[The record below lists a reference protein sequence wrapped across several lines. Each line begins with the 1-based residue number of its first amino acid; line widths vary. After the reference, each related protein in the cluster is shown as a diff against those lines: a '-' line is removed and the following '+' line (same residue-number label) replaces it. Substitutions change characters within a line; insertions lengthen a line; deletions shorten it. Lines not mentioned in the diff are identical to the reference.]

1 MKYFILTLTVVAL
14 LFNATAAQAMATFCE
29 DATPPALEQQ
39 HEQHAKQQKDTPCHT
54 EKADLEQTAK
64 TDCCGD
70 ICLCLAKAVL
80 KTIDAPAV
88 LLAEAIA
95 PLQNLIVGHKTSA
108 YHADLFAEN
117 PPPKFF
123 VA

>member
-1 MKYFILTLTVVAL
+1 MVAL
-14 LFNATAAQAMATFCE
+14 LFNATAAQAMAPFCE
-29 DATPPALEQQ
+29 DATPAAAEQQ
-39 HEQHAKQQKDTPCHT
+39 LKQPKDIPCHT

-70 ICLCLAKAVL
+70 ICLCLAKAAL

-88 LLAEAIA
+88 LLAEVIT
-95 PLQNLIVGHKTSA
+95 PPQNLILGQNTAA
-108 YHADLFAEN
+108 YNAELFAEN